1 MADRNEFYEEKYN
14 KIIMRDGRDCVG
26 ECAFVLYGQG
36 RPSDKVNFESR
47 SRGNNGVSHPSLSRG
62 PLGGRKS

>member
-1 MADRNEFYEEKYN
+1 
-14 KIIMRDGRDCVG
+14 MRDGRDCVG

-36 RPSDKVNFESR
+36 RPSDKVNF
-47 SRGNNGVSHPSLSRG
+47 LSQDLEEIMEEPPLSEQG

>member
-47 SRGNNGVSHPSLSRG
+47 LEEIME
-62 PLGGRKS
+62 